1 MSICR
6 AYYACKL
13 S

>member
-6 AYYACKL
+6 AQL
-13 S
+13 RIHI